1 VGRIKQQ
8 KGRSQ
13 RRGAA
18 EGEVAAVGSSGRGGR
33 DSGERRGFPYFAH
46 KQHATEVDGEGV
58 RAGQGRGNTLLW
70 RECDVSGDG
79 RRCVGGGGRSS
90 EWSCVLPVL
99 IEELLGTS
107 SSDITMLGEES
118 VGST

>member
-1 VGRIKQQ
+1 
-8 KGRSQ
+8 
-13 RRGAA
+13 
-18 EGEVAAVGSSGRGGR
+18 VGSSGRGGR

-79 RRCVGGGGRSS
+79 RRCVGGRSS

>member
-1 VGRIKQQ
+1 V
-8 KGRSQ
+8 
-13 RRGAA
+13 RGSERDK
-18 EGEVAAVGSSGRGGR
+18 EGETLFFGTN
-33 DSGERRGFPYFAH
+33 
-46 KQHATEVDGEGV
+46 ATSAETGD
-58 RAGQGRGNTLLW
+58 
-70 RECDVSGDG
+70 DVW
-79 RRCVGGGGRSS
+79 GGGRSS